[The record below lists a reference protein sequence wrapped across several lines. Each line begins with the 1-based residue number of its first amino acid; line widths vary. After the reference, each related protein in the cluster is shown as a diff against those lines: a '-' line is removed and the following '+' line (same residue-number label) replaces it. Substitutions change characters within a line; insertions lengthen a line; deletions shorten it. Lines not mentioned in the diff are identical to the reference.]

1 MKLFPIFGAAAVAYA
16 QADSTGYFPGEP
28 SCAIPCLSSAIVAAG
43 CQLSDIGC
51 QCGPTKSVIA
61 GNVAGCL
68 ISGCNPTDLGAAQ
81 SAGEAVC
88 SSFFAGELSFTQ
100 PSGPAQTPTP
110 VPGSSGSASGTSVV
124 ITNPPTPTPTSTG
137 AGSSGSSESSG
148 GFSSETGTGTMT
160 TGGTHTD
167 TLIGHSTPH
176 ITGSIT
182 SLAPSSSTS
191 SPAAAAANSV
201 RAGAGVLA
209 GIFGAI
215 AFL

>member
-1 MKLFPIFGAAAVAYA
+1 MKLLPIFGAAAVVYA

-28 SCAIPCLSSAIVAAG
+28 SCAVSALSSAIVAAG
-43 CQLSDIGC
+43 CPLSDIGC
-51 QCGPTKSVIA
+51 QCGPTQSVIA
-61 GNVAGCL
+61 DKVGGCIL
-68 ISGCNPTDLGAAQ
+68 SSCTNPTDLGAAIN
-81 SAGEAVC
+81 AGEAVC

-110 VPGSSGSASGTSVV
+110 VPGSSGSATGTSVV

-137 AGSSGSSESSG
+137 ASSSGSSESSG
-148 GFSSETGTGTMT
+148 GFSSETGTMT

-182 SLAPSSSTS
+182 SAPSSSTS
-191 SPAAAAANSV
+191 APAAAAANSV

-215 AFL
+215 ALL